1 MKMDDSRRS
10 LANRRVVTR
19 LAVVVLGMFGF
30 GFALVPLYDVF
41 CQVTG
46 LNGKTGRIELEQTLG
61 GKVDVGRMVTVEF
74 LASVNS
80 ELPWEFRPVVK
91 KVKVH
96 PGEVTEVKYYAR
108 NLTGDSVTG
117 QAVPSLAPGQAARYF
132 NKTECF
138 CFTRQTLGPRE
149 SRDMPLRFV
158 VDPDLPAEVRT
169 VSLSYT
175 FYQAGNSA
183 VGAGRQVGVLE
194 ELHDAAPG
202 TGQESRL

>member
-1 MKMDDSRRS
+1 MDDSRRS
-10 LANRRVVTR
+10 HANRRVVTR
-19 LAVVVLGMFGF
+19 LAMVVLGMFGF

-46 LNGKTGRIELEQTLG
+46 LNGKTGRIGLEQALSE
-61 GKVDVGRMVTVEF
+61 KVDAGRMVTVEF
-74 LASVNS
+74 LATVNS
-80 ELPWEFRPVVK
+80 ELPWEFRPVMK
-91 KVKVH
+91 KIRVH
-96 PGEVTEVKYYAR
+96 PGEVTEVRYQAR
-108 NLTGDSVTG
+108 NLTGDTVTG

-149 SRDMPLRFV
+149 TRDMPLRFV
-158 VDPDLPAEVRT
+158 VDPDLPAGIRT

-175 FYQAGNSA
+175 FYAAENGAIGSARQA
-183 VGAGRQVGVLE
+183 GVLE

-202 TGQESRL
+202 TSQKLRL